1 MSGWQDQPFMID
13 VKAGE
18 TKAFCAC
25 GLSNTGPFCDGS
37 HASTDKTP
45 HVVKFE
51 EDKQVAACG
60 CQKSGN
66 RPYCDGSH
74 AAG

>member
-1 MSGWQDQPFMID
+1 MSEWQEKPFIID

-25 GLSNTGPFCDGS
+25 GLSSNGPFCDGS
-37 HASTDKTP
+37 HSSTDKTP
-45 HVVKFE
+45 NIVKFD
-51 EDKQVAACG
+51 EDKKVAACG

-74 AAG
+74 SK